1 MGVTLCPGMH
11 IIGQK
16 YGGEMDEDEAKRA
29 VEMDLYDSLNP
40 EQRAL
45 VNDIGLAA
53 FIEVADRERRDEVA
67 SMFGL

>member
-1 MGVTLCPGMH
+1 
-11 IIGQK
+11 
-16 YGGEMDEDEAKRA
+16 MDEDEAKRA